1 MENHHKEKDSVVVT
15 IDPAIYSKETVLAS
29 GYAML
34 GKAHI
39 IVGKDKKTGQFLA
52 KLTPLEG
59 KAGNK
64 ILDELAR
71 DFNDQLVNYAMFYQ
85 ESAKNDEL
93 RKVLMATA
101 LYGVQKDETRV

>member
-1 MENHHKEKDSVVVT
+1 MENYHKEKDSVVVT
-15 IDPAIYSKETVLAS
+15 IDSAIYSKEAVLAS

-34 GKAHI
+34 GKAHV
-39 IVGKDKKTGQFLA
+39 IVGKDKKTGEFLA
-52 KLTPLEG
+52 KLTPLG
-59 KAGNK
+59 KKSGST
-64 ILDELAR
+64 LDELAR

>member
-1 MENHHKEKDSVVVT
+1 MENYHKEKGSVVVT
-15 IDPAIYSKETVLAS
+15 IDPALYSKEAVLAA

-34 GKAHI
+34 GKAHLV
-39 IVGKDKKTGQFLA
+39 VGKDKKNGEFLA
-52 KLTPLEG
+52 KLTPIDE
-59 KAGNK
+59 KAGDN

-93 RKVLMATA
+93 RKVLIATA
-101 LYGVQKDETRV
+101 LYGVQKDEPRV